1 MEKFDVAVIGGG
13 PGGYVCA
20 IRAAQLGNKTVI
32 VEKDKLGGTCL
43 NRGCIP
49 TKALLHSAEVF
60 EEMLHATELGIS
72 AENIAFD
79 YKKIADR
86 KEKVVSRLRN
96 GVQGLLRVHKVT
108 IKNGKATLTGKTT
121 FKVGDEE
128 IEASKI
134 ILATGS
140 FPANVPIK
148 GADKPGV
155 MNSDG
160 VLALD
165 KCPESVVII
174 GGGVI
179 GIEFATLFN
188 TLGKKVT
195 VVEMLP
201 NIMNGMDLDICNSMK
216 AILQKRGID
225 IYTNAKVVEIKDG
238 LEVVFE
244 YEGKQL
250 SAMGEICVMAVGR
263 RPDTKDIGLEE
274 LGINMNRGFVQVD
287 EYLRT
292 NIPNIYAIGDI
303 TGKIQLAHVASAQG
317 LVAAHNATGENKVMH
332 YNIVPACIYT
342 NPEIASVGLTEA
354 QARDKGLDIKI
365 GTFNV
370 NGNGR
375 SMVMQVSD
383 GFAKIITDAKTGEIL
398 GGHIMGPRATDMI
411 AEIAVAMKAE
421 ATIEELA
428 DTIHPHPTVSEIIME
443 AAHDVEGLCCHKA

>member
-1 MEKFDVAVIGGG
+1 MENYDVAVIGGG
-13 PGGYVCA
+13 PGGYVSA
-20 IRAAQLGNKTVI
+20 IRAAQLGNKTVLI
-32 VEKDKLGGTCL
+32 EKDKVGGTCL

-49 TKALLHSAEVF
+49 TKALLHSAEVY
-60 EEMLHATELGIS
+60 EEILNAVELGVS
-72 AENIAFD
+72 ADNVAFD
-79 YKKIADR
+79 YKKMFDR
-86 KEKVVSRLRN
+86 KEKVVSRFRN
-96 GVQGLLRVHKVT
+96 GVSSLLRAHKVT
-108 IKNGKATLTGKTT
+108 VKSGKAVMTSNTT

-128 IEASKI
+128 IEAKKI

-140 FPANVPIK
+140 FPSSVPIK
-148 GADKPGV
+148 GADKEGV
-155 MNSDG
+155 INSDG
-160 VLALD
+160 VLSLE

-201 NIMNGMDLDICNSMK
+201 NIMNGMDADICNTMRS
-216 AILQKRGID
+216 ILKKRGID
-225 IYTNAKVVEIKDG
+225 IFTNAKVVEIKDG

-250 SAMGEICVMAVGR
+250 SANGDICVMAVGR
-263 RPDTKDIGLEE
+263 RPDTKDIGLEQ
-274 LGINMNRGFVQVD
+274 LGIKMNRGFVEVD

-292 NIPNIYAIGDI
+292 NIPNIFAIGDI

-317 LVAAHNATGENKVMH
+317 LVAAHNASGESKVMR

-354 QARDKGLDIKI
+354 QAKDKGFELKI
-365 GTFNV
+365 GRFNV
-370 NGNGR
+370 AGNGR
-375 SMVMQVSD
+375 SMVMQASD
-383 GFAKIITDAKTGEIL
+383 GFVKIITDAKTGEIL
-398 GGHIMGPRATDMI
+398 GAHIMSPRATDMI
-411 AEIAVAMKAE
+411 AEIAVAMKSE
-421 ATIEELA
+421 ATIEEVA

>member
-13 PGGYVCA
+13 PGGYVAA
-20 IRAAQLGNKTVI
+20 IRAAKLGKKTVL
-32 VEKDKLGGTCL
+32 VEKDKVGGTCL

-49 TKALLHSAEVF
+49 TKAMLHSAEVY
-60 EEMLHATELGIS
+60 EEMLKAADLGIS

-79 YKKIADR
+79 YAKIAER
-86 KEKVVSRLRN
+86 KEAVVGRLV
-96 GVQGLLRVHKVT
+96 GGISGLLRKNKVT
-108 IKNGKATLTGKTT
+108 VKNGKAVLTSKNT
-121 FKVGDEE
+121 FKIGDEE
-128 IEASKI
+128 VEAEKI

-148 GADKPGV
+148 GADKKGV

-160 VLALD
+160 VLALTE
-165 KCPESVVII
+165 CPESIVII

-201 NIMNGMDLDICNSMK
+201 NIMNGMDLEICNTMK
-216 AILQKRGID
+216 AILQSRGID

-244 YEGKQL
+244 FEGKQL
-250 SAMGEICVMAVGR
+250 SANGDVVVMAVGR
-263 RPDTKDIGLEE
+263 RPDTKDIGLEA

-317 LVAAHNATGENKVMH
+317 LVAAHNCAGENKVMR

-354 QARDKGLDIKI
+354 QAKDKGIELKI
-365 GTFNV
+365 GKFNV
-370 NGNGR
+370 AGNGR
-375 SMVMQVSD
+375 SMVMGASE
-383 GFAKIITDAKTGEIL
+383 GFVKILTDAKTGEIL
-398 GGHIMGPRATDMI
+398 GAHIMAPRATDMI
-411 AEIAVAMKAE
+411 AEIATAMKAE
-421 ATIEELA
+421 ATIEEVA

-443 AAHDVEGLCCHKA
+443 AAHDVEGLCVHK